1 MYLLL
6 SDRIDE
12 LTYIIMSLSFR
23 LQQMQESGGCPYIH
37 FRLYEDCQ
45 RMTSSYVQMVSDI
58 KRHVSHL
65 AAAENQ
71 GVVPIISAGQI
82 FPGPAAGEAYCKY
95 KTLVLPSVPN
105 HNMHFVVVLH
115 TPPNWAGGTRE
126 PVRLLFA
133 SQNLYLLGFLH
144 GNIWQTLQD
153 ADLGTDITEAEKL
166 QWTRPLPFKGNYRGL
181 AGDPSS
187 LDMWFHGQSDTYWSL
202 SAFSSPKATK
212 RSMLRTVV
220 SISEAVRFRELLTR
234 IVMGFAA
241 GLYGP
246 TLQPWVMLWPSLVP
260 NTPTPR
266 IFTTAFDDDHFKN
279 WDVYCKLAR
288 AGAQGFAPGTRGF
301 ATYESLIAF
310 LGACLH

>member
-23 LQQMQESGGCPYIH
+23 LQQMKESGGCPYIH

-133 SQNLYLLGFLH
+133 IRTS
-144 GNIWQTLQD
+144 T
-153 ADLGTDITEAEKL
+153 
-166 QWTRPLPFKGNYRGL
+166 
-181 AGDPSS
+181 SS
-187 LDMWFHGQSDTYWSL
+187 ASSTATYGRRSKMPTWARTSL
-202 SAFSSPKATK
+202 RRRSFSGPD
-212 RSMLRTVV
+212 
-220 SISEAVRFRELLTR
+220 RFRSKAIT
-234 IVMGFAA
+234 GDS
-241 GLYGP
+241 P
-246 TLQPWVMLWPSLVP
+246 
-260 NTPTPR
+260 
-266 IFTTAFDDDHFKN
+266 
-279 WDVYCKLAR
+279 
-288 AGAQGFAPGTRGF
+288 
-301 ATYESLIAF
+301 ATQAV
-310 LGACLH
+310 

>member
-1 MYLLL
+1 
-6 SDRIDE
+6 
-12 LTYIIMSLSFR
+12 
-23 LQQMQESGGCPYIH
+23 
-37 FRLYEDCQ
+37 
-45 RMTSSYVQMVSDI
+45 
-58 KRHVSHL
+58 
-65 AAAENQ
+65 
-71 GVVPIISAGQI
+71 
-82 FPGPAAGEAYCKY
+82 
-95 KTLVLPSVPN
+95 
-105 HNMHFVVVLH
+105 MHFVVVLH

-181 AGDPSS
+181 AGDPS
-187 LDMWFHGQSDTYWSL
+187 T
-202 SAFSSPKATK
+202 
-212 RSMLRTVV
+212 
-220 SISEAVRFRELLTR
+220 
-234 IVMGFAA
+234 

-246 TLQPWVMLWPSLVP
+246 TLQPWVMLWPSLMP

>member
-1 MYLLL
+1 
-6 SDRIDE
+6 
-12 LTYIIMSLSFR
+12 
-23 LQQMQESGGCPYIH
+23 MQESGGCPYIH

-126 PVRLLFA
+126 P
-133 SQNLYLLGFLH
+133 
-144 GNIWQTLQD
+144 
-153 ADLGTDITEAEKL
+153 
-166 QWTRPLPFKGNYRGL
+166 
-181 AGDPSS
+181 
-187 LDMWFHGQSDTYWSL
+187 
-202 SAFSSPKATK
+202 

-246 TLQPWVMLWPSLVP
+246 TLQPWVMPWPSLVP

-288 AGAQGFAPGTRGF
+288 AGAQASLQGREDSPPTR
-301 ATYESLIAF
+301 ASLPFWGRAF
-310 LGACLH
+310 IDF

>member
-1 MYLLL
+1 M
-6 SDRIDE
+6 
-12 LTYIIMSLSFR
+12 
-23 LQQMQESGGCPYIH
+23 ESGGCPYIH

-126 PVRLLFA
+126 P
-133 SQNLYLLGFLH
+133 Q
-144 GNIWQTLQD
+144 
-153 ADLGTDITEAEKL
+153 
-166 QWTRPLPFKGNYRGL
+166 
-181 AGDPSS
+181 
-187 LDMWFHGQSDTYWSL
+187 
-202 SAFSSPKATK
+202 PKATK

>member
-23 LQQMQESGGCPYIH
+23 LQQMKESGGCPYIH

-202 SAFSSPKATK
+202 SAFSS
-212 RSMLRTVV
+212 RRQQS
-220 SISEAVRFRELLTR
+220 
-234 IVMGFAA
+234 
-241 GLYGP
+241 
-246 TLQPWVMLWPSLVP
+246 
-260 NTPTPR
+260 
-266 IFTTAFDDDHFKN
+266 
-279 WDVYCKLAR
+279 
-288 AGAQGFAPGTRGF
+288 
-301 ATYESLIAF
+301 
-310 LGACLH
+310 GAC

>member
-1 MYLLL
+1 
-6 SDRIDE
+6 
-12 LTYIIMSLSFR
+12 
-23 LQQMQESGGCPYIH
+23 QESGGCPYIH

-65 AAAENQ
+65 SAAENQ

-126 PVRLLFA
+126 PQPKGNKAEHAENSCQHIGGRPFPGA
-133 SQNLYLLGFLH
+133 S
-144 GNIWQTLQD
+144 D
-153 ADLGTDITEAEKL
+153 ADRHGFCS
-166 QWTRPLPFKGNYRGL
+166 WTLWSHSAAMGDAMAIPGAQYAHASHLHHCLRRRPLQELGRVLQACSGRG
-181 AGDPSS
+181 
-187 LDMWFHGQSDTYWSL
+187 T
-202 SAFSSPKATK
+202 
-212 RSMLRTVV
+212 
-220 SISEAVRFRELLTR
+220 
-234 IVMGFAA
+234 
-241 GLYGP
+241 
-246 TLQPWVMLWPSLVP
+246 
-260 NTPTPR
+260 
-266 IFTTAFDDDHFKN
+266 
-279 WDVYCKLAR
+279 
-288 AGAQGFAPGTRGF
+288 GFAPGTRGF